1 MIKQMKMKNNLFLL
15 VISILSINFSFA
27 EKEFQPVS
35 IEQVIAEKGDTVILS
50 VVFNVSDNWMVYDSI
65 IGDGGPI
72 PLTFDLSTLS
82 NLSLIKV
89 IKPAH
94 LHKKYDDIFEVDMLY
109 FKENV
114 TYEFILL
121 KTNTAEAY
129 SFLGSF
135 EYMCCNLTSGVCLP
149 PRIVDINSNK

>member
-1 MIKQMKMKNNLFLL
+1 MKMKNNIFLL

-27 EKEFQPVS
+27 EKDFQSVS
-35 IEQVIAEKGDTVILS
+35 VEQTIAEKADTVILS
-50 VVFNVSDNWMVYDSI
+50 VAFDVSDNWIVYDSI

-114 TYEFILL
+114 TYKFVFL
-121 KTNTAEAY
+121 KTDKAEAY
-129 SFLGSF
+129 SLLGSF
-135 EYMCCNLTSGVCLP
+135 EYMCCNLTSGVCLAP
-149 PRIVDINSNK
+149 TIVDINSKK